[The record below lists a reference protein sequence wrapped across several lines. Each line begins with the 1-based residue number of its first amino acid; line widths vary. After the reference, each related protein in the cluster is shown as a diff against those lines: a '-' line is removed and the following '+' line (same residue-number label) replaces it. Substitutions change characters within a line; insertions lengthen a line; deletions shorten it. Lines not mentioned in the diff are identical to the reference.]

1 MPGLMGEPKRL
12 RTSFFVDTYFRLV
25 GDMGRKVVVIGGGI
39 VGLSCA
45 YFAKREGFDVTVVD
59 PDVAE
64 GRASYG
70 NAGVLALCEKMPLA
84 TVELLLS
91 IPKMMM
97 SGNSPLTIRWNYLPT
112 LFPWMV
118 RFALA
123 SAPGNVRRA
132 TQNLHALMTGAL
144 DSHLELANAAGVR
157 DILEKTGW
165 IKAWEK
171 APADATSKERDIL
184 ARLNVDMRDLS
195 KFEISDLAP
204 GFTGVFEAATL
215 YRDCF
220 RVASPGRY
228 VDSIQKACAS
238 LGVAFVR
245 EKVTGFRYEDDVVK
259 GAFLE
264 SAPGKID
271 GDFFVVA
278 GGAWSKILAEMLGD
292 HVPLDTE
299 RGYHFMLEVGESK
312 LLRAPLLWQEKSI
325 VLTQMEDGL
334 RMTSSVEF
342 AGLNAPARYE
352 NIEHTFAS
360 VQSIVPA
367 LSLTRVK
374 SRWLGFRPSVPDS
387 VPVIGRSAKHRNCIH
402 AFGHGHLGLTLGP
415 VTGRMVAEQLA
426 GKTPDIDIQPF
437 SPSRFN

>member
-1 MPGLMGEPKRL
+1 MRQ
-12 RTSFFVDTYFRLV
+12 
-25 GDMGRKVVVIGGGI
+25 KVVVVGGGI

-45 YFAKREGFDVTVVD
+45 YFARQEGFDVTVVD

-64 GRASYG
+64 GRASFG
-70 NAGVLALCEKMPLA
+70 NAGVLALSEKLPLA

-91 IPKMMM
+91 LPKMMI
-97 SGNSPLTIRWNYLPT
+97 SGNSPLSIRWNYLPT

-132 TQNLHALMTGAL
+132 TRNLHALMSGAL
-144 DSHLELANAAGVR
+144 DSHLELSSAAGVGNM
-157 DILEKTGW
+157 LEKTGW

-171 APADATSKERDIL
+171 APADASSKEREIL
-184 ARLNVDMRDLS
+184 AQLNVDMRDLS
-195 KFEISDLAP
+195 TAEISDLAP
-204 GFTGVFEAATL
+204 GFAGVFEAATL

-228 VDSIQKACAS
+228 VESIEHACAN
-238 LGVAFVR
+238 LGVTFVR
-245 EKVTGFRYEDDVVK
+245 QKVTGFRFEDDVVK
-259 GAFLE
+259 GVFLE
-264 SAPGKID
+264 GTPGKID
-271 GDFFVVA
+271 ADFFVVA
-278 GGAWSKILAEMLGD
+278 GGAWSKNLAQMLGD
-292 HVPLDTE
+292 CVPLDTE
-299 RGYHFMLEVGESK
+299 RGYHLMLDVGETK

-342 AGLNAPARYE
+342 AGLDAPARFD
-352 NIEHTFAS
+352 NIERTFAS
-360 VQSIVPA
+360 VQSTVP
-367 LSLTRVK
+367 SLAQTPVT

-387 VPVIGRSAKHRNCIH
+387 VPVIGRSAKHHNCIH

-415 VTGRMVAEQLA
+415 VTGKLVAGQLA
-426 GKTPDIDIQPF
+426 GKPIDIDVQPF
-437 SPSRFN
+437 SPSRFH